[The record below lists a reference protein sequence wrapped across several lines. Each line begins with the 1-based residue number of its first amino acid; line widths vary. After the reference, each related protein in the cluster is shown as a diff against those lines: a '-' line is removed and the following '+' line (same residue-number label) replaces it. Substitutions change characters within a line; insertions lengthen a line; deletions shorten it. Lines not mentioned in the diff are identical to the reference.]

1 MVQLTIAQRQLFTRP
16 PEEHF
21 QDLPTLRADAVGQ
34 KVRSATVDAR
44 DTDILVCEDGESVR
58 FGDVQLRLSHY
69 SLAQLAGMARVPMPL
84 LERLDVPTRV
94 QVLNQTLPRNRR
106 YRTALV
112 DGGSM
117 RCLTSDRYE
126 RVWDADIIGEIER
139 WLLSS
144 GFVPA
149 KPTINTDDRGTN
161 LMGNNKPALFRSDRD
176 SFFFFYGEK
185 SSGEDGFGGLRKG
198 VVVYNSEVGAK
209 SFGFST
215 FYFREMCSNFLIWDA
230 TGVKARRAR
239 HTGAVIGVVREF
251 REDLQQVGA
260 VLTTAE
266 LDAFEQAR
274 TVRFVPEGASE
285 REQAIRRLVRE
296 FRLAEAD
303 ATAAADLVRAPEN
316 PGEFSVW
323 GVVNGITSAAKTMAY
338 AGDRADFSTV
348 AGEVLASATSVR

>member
-1 MVQLTIAQRQLFTRP
+1 MVQLTIAQRHLFTRP

-21 QDLPTLRADAVGQ
+21 PDLPTLRADAIDQ
-34 KVRSATVDAR
+34 KVRCATVDAR

-69 SLAQLAGMARVPMPL
+69 SMGQLAGMARVPMPL
-84 LERLDVPTRV
+84 LERLDVSTRV
-94 QVLNQTLPRNRR
+94 RVLNQTLPRNRR

-112 DGGSM
+112 DRGHM

-126 RVWDADIIGEIER
+126 RVWDADIVGEVER
-139 WLLSS
+139 WLLPN

-185 SSGEDGFGGLRKG
+185 SSGEAGFGGLRKG

-251 REDLQQVGA
+251 REDLQQIGA

-274 TVRFVPEGASE
+274 TVRFVPEGSSE

-296 FRLAEAD
+296 FRLPEAD

-316 PGEFSVW
+316 PGEFTVW
-323 GVVNGITSAAKTMAY
+323 GVVNGITSAAKAMAY

-348 AGEVLASATSVR
+348 AGEVLAAAANIR